1 MDSKRNYHGNKE
13 LRFPNDFKE
22 SDDDSGVDILCP
34 CWLPNREENIIGCDS
49 LHCNVRWY
57 HFACAGIDIK
67 NVPEGEWLCISCWKS
82 WRHNTVVLW
91 VWTRCFFVSF
101 MWGIILI
108 LVGIRLKNISPL
120 CKALS
125 LFGFAF
131 ALWLMPHVSPEWGGG
146 GWFTV
151 AAASQ
156 REKRKKISEVI
167 GGLHE
172 LTQSWIRTAPFRR
185 FSDVGPEN

>member
-1 MDSKRNYHGNKE
+1 M
-13 LRFPNDFKE
+13 
-22 SDDDSGVDILCP
+22 
-34 CWLPNREENIIGCDS
+34 IGYDS

-57 HFACAGIDIK
+57 HFAYVGIDIK

-82 WRHNTVVLW
+82 WRHNTVILW

-108 LVGIRLKNISPL
+108 LVGIRLKNMSPV

-125 LFGFAF
+125 LFGF

-146 GWFTV
+146 GLQWQLHYSV
-151 AAASQ
+151 
-156 REKRKKISEVI
+156 KK
-167 GGLHE
+167 G
-172 LTQSWIRTAPFRR
+172 RR
-185 FSDVGPEN
+185 FPKSSEDFISWLKVEPHHSEDFPMLVQRIRKA